1 MNAKFQ
7 NRQWL
12 KGLRWFVI
20 ISVISILVILAFTV
34 NRDTIQ
40 SLKKI
45 RASFLFLAILVLC
58 IKVYL
63 ECLRLQT
70 LTWAFGKFIDFK
82 SSALFTIGG
91 YFLSIVPSG
100 LVGLPLQFYV
110 LKKNGF
116 SLGQGGAIIGMRAI
130 NSLIAVIIILP
141 LVGYYKGI
149 IGEMGLAGVFLRYV
163 FIIIGTLIALS
174 LFFVF
179 RKEQVSKIGF
189 AIKRFFTKRGWKKGI
204 KIVDGILNELN
215 KFRYGLK
222 ECWGRGIY
230 KLILTIGIGVVSLF
244 VHGLIAPC
252 IFYGLGMSVSII
264 KAIVIQLILMFV
276 VLFAPTPGASGI
288 AEGAAFALFR
298 TICPKAELLGIYVL
312 IWRFIIKYIGVIL
325 GGILIIRALAG
336 KETQNSKIKMQNYK

>member
-130 NSLIAVIIILP
+130 NSLIAVMIILP
-141 LVGYYKGI
+141 LVGHYKGI
-149 IGEMGLAGVFLRYV
+149 IGETGLVSLLLRYI
-163 FIIIGTLIALS
+163 FIIIGTMIALS
-174 LFFVF
+174 LFFIF
-179 RKEQVSKIGF
+179 RKEQVSKIG
-189 AIKRFFTKRGWKKGI
+189 AGIGRFFAKRGWRKGKKV
-204 KIVDGILNELN
+204 VDGVLNELD

-222 ECWGRGIY
+222 ECWSRGIY

-244 VHGLIAPC
+244 AHGLIAPC
-252 IFYGLGMSVSII
+252 IFYGLGMRVPII
-264 KAIVIQLILMFV
+264 KTVVIQLILMFL

-298 TICPKAELLGIYVL
+298 TVCTKGELLGIYVL

-336 KETQNSKIKMQNYK
+336 KSFKNKDFS